1 MDGEIVIYRLIDDPQ
16 AMYRACVAQRSIM
29 TGYGNNHKDWKDYAN
44 YLAWNYFRSAD
55 ALYGLGKPDSA
66 FLLVQK
72 AFSTDSFSLSQFSY
86 TYELLGKISLTK
98 MIHSTRWHWQGRQ

>member
-1 MDGEIVIYRLIDDPQ
+1 MLELVAYIGLAIRVGKTGYACHKRFPESKNIILYNLESKRDTISYILDMDGEIVIYRLIDDPQ

-55 ALYGLGKPDSA
+55 AFVWIG
-66 FLLVQK
+66 
-72 AFSTDSFSLSQFSY
+72 
-86 TYELLGKISLTK
+86 
-98 MIHSTRWHWQGRQ
+98 